1 MTIDEKIEDIIK
13 GFDFQRVYDLIQR
26 EWLWMK
32 NKSISQLKDDIRS
45 SIKYLYD
52 LKWSSISTDGFI
64 IMRTIFDGVET
75 VHLYF
80 TVEESYNFFETE
92 EKDMF

>member
-1 MTIDEKIEDIIK
+1 
-13 GFDFQRVYDLIQR
+13 
-26 EWLWMK
+26 MK

-52 LKWSSISTDGFI
+52 LKWSSISTDGFLI
-64 IMRTIFDGVET
+64 IRTIFDGVET

-92 EKDMF
+92 EKDMSKNPPSA

>member
-1 MTIDEKIEDIIK
+1 
-13 GFDFQRVYDLIQR
+13 
-26 EWLWMK
+26 MK

-52 LKWSSISTDGFI
+52 LKWSSISTDGFLI
-64 IMRTIFDGVET
+64 IRTIFDGVET

-80 TVEESYNFFETE
+80 TVEESCNFFETE

>member
-1 MTIDEKIEDIIK
+1 MTTDEKIEEIIN
-13 GFDFQRVYDLIQR
+13 GFDFQRVYDSIQR

-52 LKWSSISTDGFI
+52 LKWSSIITDGFLI
-64 IMRTIFDGVET
+64 IRTILME
-75 VHLYF
+75 LKRYM
-80 TVEESYNFFETE
+80 YILL
-92 EKDMF
+92 